1 MAKRISATEAKNNFG
16 ALLEDVAMLGRVDI
30 VRHGR
35 LVAVVLSP
43 LHAPTVPE
51 LGESARPA
59 RLDPTPPDSEV
70 PPPADEVRKILRN
83 AFDKLPKKPR

>member
-43 LHAPTVPE
+43 LHVPTTSE
-51 LGESARPA
+51 LRESARPA
-59 RLDPTPPDSEV
+59 RPVPTPPDFEG
-70 PPPADEVRKILRN
+70 PPPGEVRKVLRD
-83 AFDKLPKKPR
+83 AFRKSSKRPR